1 MTYILPI
8 YVGWVWPSIFF
19 ILWTIYRPR
28 NFFFTRAIYRTRR
41 TPALMRAAS
50 TAPPYPPFFPFSYTT
65 PALLAATY
73 TFFNDRHYKERAPLY
88 ICSESFTRARAPVID
103 CSLYITHI
111 EWGRRRRRH
120 CTLCDVTPR
129 VLATSPHAY
138 IHRHT
143 LHVHKYIHIGIYT
156 HTHTHIYGRRIV
168 RSFSLR
174 IYAHEACRARKVYAR
189 DYIYRKRERA
199 EAKYVDAN
207 EIRRAIPAMPL
218 SWRSNCN

>member
-1 MTYILPI
+1 
-8 YVGWVWPSIFF
+8 
-19 ILWTIYRPR
+19 
-28 NFFFTRAIYRTRR
+28 
-41 TPALMRAAS
+41 MRAAS

-156 HTHTHIYGRRIV
+156 HTHTYTDAGSFV
-168 RSFSLR
+168 RSVCVYMHMR
-174 IYAHEACRARKVYAR
+174 RVERARYTLETIYTAR
-189 DYIYRKRERA
+189 ESAPRQNMWMQTRLGVQSRLCRSHDGVTVIKTGLPREIQS
-199 EAKYVDAN
+199 VQ
-207 EIRRAIPAMPL
+207 L
-218 SWRSNCN
+218 